1 MVAGA
6 GLAGFRT
13 AEILRERGF
22 AGPITLIGAESRP
35 PYDRPPLSKKV
46 LTEPDLD
53 PSLKADFAALGVDFR
68 PEEAATGLDDEA
80 ALVTTRGT
88 YPFDHLV
95 LATGAL
101 PVALPG
107 DGRQRFLRTYDDA
120 LALRDLLRPGLR
132 LAIVGAGWIGAELA
146 TAAVAHGSQV
156 TVVEAGPAPLAA
168 AIGAPVGAQT
178 ARWYADAGV
187 DLRVAAAVEAVQP
200 GGLALAGGEWIA
212 ADEIVTAVGVRP
224 ATRWL
229 EGSGVRLENGVAV
242 DAGLRSSRPGVY
254 AVGDCAAFES
264 RRFGRRL
271 RFEHWDVALHAPE
284 VVAANVLGGDEAYDP
299 VPYFWSEQ
307 FGRMMQ
313 YVGYHGGA
321 ESLVWRGDPAEPT
334 WAACWLAA
342 RTAGRDAD
350 RRPPP
355 RPAPG
360 PPPHRLRRP
369 GRRRPPHRPR
379 RPRQGRGPLTG
390 PGRSAR
396 CRQVLHLLLGDVEP
410 DSFVDRGH
418 GTDRDGDFPPAPQ
431 MPLLEHHMGHLLVV
445 RIDDESQHLPDFAV
459 GGMDMLA
466 GTQLCLA
473 HRDDVVLDRARMV
486 SQAGADGRAGGR
498 TADSHAADV
507 TEALDRLRVA
517 VSAAVLVAFRQVDFL
532 RGLELLEFRE
542 GTAQADVV
550 GRHVDQLDRDEPVG
564 P

>member
-1 MVAGA
+1 MARAGLGPVRPERNLSVMTDCGRVVVAGA
-6 GLAGFRT
+6 GLAGLRT
-13 AEILRERGF
+13 AEELRERGF
-22 AGPITLIGAESRP
+22 AGRITLIGAESRP

-46 LTEPDLD
+46 LTEPALD
-53 PSLKADFAALGVDFR
+53 PSLKADFTALDVDFR
-68 PEEAATGLDDEA
+68 PDEA
-80 ALVTTRGT
+80 AVGLGEAQELITDRGR

-107 DGRQRFLRTYDDA
+107 EGPQRFLRSYDDA

-178 ARWYADAGV
+178 ARWYDAAGV

-200 GGLALAGGEWIA
+200 GGLALAGGEHIA

-242 DAGLRSSRPGVY
+242 DAGLRTSRPGVY

-284 VVAANVLGGDEAYDP
+284 VAAANVLGGDEAYDP

-313 YVGYHGGA
+313 YVGYHGDA
-321 ESLVWRGDPAEPT
+321 ERLLWRGDPAGPA

-342 RTAGRDAD
+342 GRLVAMLTVDC
-350 RRPPP
+350 P
-355 RPAPG
+355 R
-360 PPPHRLRRP
+360 
-369 GRRRPPHRPR
+369 
-379 RPRQGRGPLTG
+379 
-390 PGRSAR
+390 
-396 CRQVLHLLLGDVEP
+396 
-410 DSFVDRGH
+410 
-418 GTDRDGDFPPAPQ
+418 
-431 MPLLEHHMGHLLVV
+431 
-445 RIDDESQHLPDFAV
+445 
-459 GGMDMLA
+459 DML
-466 GTQLCLA
+466 Q
-473 HRDDVVLDRARMV
+473 ARRLIA
-486 SQAGADGRAGGR
+486 S
-498 TADSHAADV
+498 AAPVDV
-507 TEALDRLRVA
+507 TRLTDPAIPVK
-517 VSAAVLVAFRQVDFL
+517 AAA
-532 RGLELLEFRE
+532 
-542 GTAQADVV
+542 A
-550 GRHVDQLDRDEPVG
+550 P
-564 P
+564 